1 MPDPSLPVGPNIVPQ
16 APQLPVAPMANPAE
30 FAATRVNSISNFLGS
45 MQNITS
51 NVLIP
56 GLFTIAALALLWKG
70 MKLVVG
76 HDKAL
81 WGKG

>member
-1 MPDPSLPVGPNIVPQ
+1 MPDPLPVGPNILPS
-16 APQLPVAPMANPAE
+16 APQLPVAPMENPAQ
-30 FAATRVNSISNFLGS
+30 FAAGRVNTISNFLGS
-45 MQNITS
+45 LQNVTT

-56 GLFTIAALALLWKG
+56 GLFTIGMLALLWKG
-70 MKLVVG
+70 VKLVVG